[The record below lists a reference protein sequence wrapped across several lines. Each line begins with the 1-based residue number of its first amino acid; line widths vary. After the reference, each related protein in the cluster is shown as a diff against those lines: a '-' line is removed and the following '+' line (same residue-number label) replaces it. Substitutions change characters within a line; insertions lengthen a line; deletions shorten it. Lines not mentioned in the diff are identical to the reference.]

1 MEWTKEKLTIAIG
14 QRICAGF
21 TGTTVPPE
29 LRELIQKYKVGNIL
43 LFSRNVESFEQL
55 KALCADLRELIL
67 SETGL
72 PPFIMIDEECGEVTR
87 IDHLSGNTP
96 CAGALGATGDPESAR
111 TVGRI
116 IGKRLRA
123 AGVNLNLA
131 PVVDCL
137 GDTYDVSAGNRHFSK
152 DPKQIVLFSRA
163 YIEGVRESGVLTC
176 AKHFP
181 GRGGTSVDSHFAL
194 PVVHKSLEDLEQTDL
209 VPFREAIR
217 AGTDAI
223 MSAHIA
229 FPAIEP
235 EGLPGTVSSRVLT
248 GLLRGRMGFSGIII
262 SDGMEMHA
270 VMDLFPVPEGVLRTL
285 KAGADIALICHDISL
300 ASATCVRIMEGVE
313 NGEFTTENLAEA
325 YQRIA
330 AKKAALPP
338 LGPAE
343 EFADPRDQETC
354 AEIMRRVVRVVH
366 APENRPLP
374 AINEKTLFWAWPALN
389 SSPVVDGGHLKAS
402 SMAAERFGSAFCFDG
417 TGEKPELLPESALFF
432 LQHGEHLEE
441 DLKEAARLAD
451 LGIPVVCVGLDI
463 PSVLDHAP
471 KNAWHILAWQYQT
484 LALDA
489 VFALLNA

>member
-1 MEWTKEKLTIAIG
+1 MNWTREKLTIAIG
-14 QRICAGF
+14 QRICVGF

-55 KALCADLRELIL
+55 KALCTDLRELIL

-87 IDHLSGNTP
+87 IGHLSGDTP
-96 CAGALGATGDPESAR
+96 SAGALGASGDPENAR

-137 GDTYDVSAGNRHFSK
+137 GEKFNTSAGNRCFSK
-152 DPKQIVLFSRA
+152 DPAQVARFSRA
-163 YIEGVRESGVLTC
+163 YIEGIHESGVHTC

-181 GRGGTSVDSHFAL
+181 GNGGTSVDSHFAL
-194 PVVHKSLEDLEQTDL
+194 PVVNKSLEDLEQTDL
-209 VPFREAIR
+209 VSFREAVC
-217 AGTDAI
+217 AGTDAV
-223 MSAHIA
+223 MSAHIV
-229 FPAIEP
+229 FPALEP
-235 EGLPGTVSSRVLT
+235 EGLPATVSSRVLS
-248 GLLRGRMGFSGIII
+248 GLLRERLGFSDIII

-270 VMDLFPVPEGVLRTL
+270 VMDLFPVPEGVFRAL
-285 KAGADIALICHDISL
+285 KAGVDIALVCHEPSL
-300 ASATCVRIMEGVE
+300 AAAACVRILEGVE
-313 NGEFTTENLAEA
+313 NGELSAENLAEA

-374 AINEKTLFWAWPALN
+374 AINEKTLFWSRP
-389 SSPVVDGGHLKAS
+389 SRRTSPVVDGGHLSAAPLAAS
-402 SMAAERFGSAFCFDG
+402 RFGSAFCFDG
-417 TGEKPELLPESALFF
+417 TGEKPESLPESAVFF
-432 LQHGEHLEE
+432 LQNGVHPEE
-441 DLKEAARLAD
+441 GLKEAARLAD
-451 LGIPVVCVGLDI
+451 RGIPVVCVGLDV
-463 PSVLDHAP
+463 PSVLENAP
-471 KNAWHILAWQYQT
+471 KNAWHIVAWQYQT